1 LDYLGKQKPLKVVEA
16 VRKYECFCMV
26 PFKQE
31 DKVRML
37 PDCGHVFH
45 VDCIDRWLRE
55 EKCHCPID
63 KIKVDYNKSLE

>member
-1 LDYLGKQKPLKVVEA
+1 
-16 VRKYECFCMV
+16 MV

-45 VDCIDRWLRE
+45 VHCIDRWLRD